1 MPRHRTKSSKKSKS
15 APRKSAPRGPVLVE
29 TRTGAEVNV
38 LPVTEVVT
46 EKTEVTTQPEIEIL
60 KPGTLAQ
67 ALTEPATAVVKPN
80 TKVRRKV
87 IERKRVG

>member
-1 MPRHRTKSSKKSKS
+1 MPTRRPKSKKSKS
-15 APRKSAPRGPVLVE
+15 ASRKSAPRGPFLVE
-29 TRTGAEVNV
+29 TASGEAVSLE
-38 LPVTEVVT
+38 PVTDVVT
-46 EKTEVTTQPEIEIL
+46 EQTEVTTEPELEIR

-67 ALTEPATAVVKPN
+67 ALTEPATAVVKSN

>member
-1 MPRHRTKSSKKSKS
+1 MPTRRSKAKKSKPPS
-15 APRKSAPRGPVLVE
+15 RSNAPRGPVLVE
-29 TRTGAEVNV
+29 TATGETVS
-38 LPVTEVVT
+38 LEPVTDVVT
-46 EKTEVTTQPEIEIL
+46 EQTEVTTEPELEIR

-87 IERKRVG
+87 IERKRVS